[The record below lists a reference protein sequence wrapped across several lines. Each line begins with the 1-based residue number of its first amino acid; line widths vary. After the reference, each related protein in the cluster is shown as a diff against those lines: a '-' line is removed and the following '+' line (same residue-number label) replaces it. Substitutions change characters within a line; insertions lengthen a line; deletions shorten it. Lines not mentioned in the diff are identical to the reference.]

1 MNAWRDANRDDN
13 IPFRYYKIYL
23 RMNKKT
29 KIYFG
34 PPLSILTENEKNT
47 LAISGKINRTAE
59 RYMEIIEQH
68 SHITLTDAER
78 DCLKQICQ
86 TGFMSTLEIHELAD
100 DVRDAEFEVE
110 GLDREALIQK
120 LESASF
126 VELVAT
132 VEELGF

>member
-1 MNAWRDANRDDN
+1 
-13 IPFRYYKIYL
+13 
-23 RMNKKT
+23 MNKKT

-59 RYMEIIEQH
+59 RYIEIIKQH
-68 SHITLTDAER
+68 NRITLTDAER

-86 TGFMSTLEIHELAD
+86 IGFMSTLEIHELAD
-100 DVRDAEFEVE
+100 DVRDTEFEIE
-110 GLDREALIQK
+110 GLDRDVLIGK
-120 LESASF
+120 LESASYAD
-126 VELVAT
+126 LVAL